1 MVGTARQR
9 TLRLVLLS
17 QLGVLL
23 FVLKIAMA
31 GLPNIEPVSLLVMVY
46 TVTLGR
52 WALIPIYLYVALE
65 YMVWGLNLWSI
76 CYLYIWL
83 LLWVLSRLLRRMN
96 SALGWAVLSGA
107 FGMSFGALCALVYI
121 PVDGWAFAFSWWVSG
136 IPFDAL
142 HCAGNFF
149 MALALFSPLK
159 KWMEKALQKIGGFT
173 PPNL

>member
-1 MVGTARQR
+1 
-9 TLRLVLLS
+9 
-17 QLGVLL
+17 
-23 FVLKIAMA
+23 
-31 GLPNIEPVSLLVMVY
+31 
-46 TVTLGR
+46 
-52 WALIPIYLYVALE
+52 
-65 YMVWGLNLWSI
+65 
-76 CYLYIWL
+76 
-83 LLWVLSRLLRRMN
+83 
-96 SALGWAVLSGA
+96 
-107 FGMSFGALCALVYI
+107 MSFGALCALVYI